1 MIPKNLKPGDTFEDG
16 KSIYEVIS
24 VVKNGYISKRTGFK
38 ELDMTVDTSEVQV
51 EEINPLIM
59 DEAVIVPEGLPFTT
73 VEENQLDSFNKYTKT
88 EINRLST
95 AELTKVCEQLGLE
108 PGTGKQMKADII
120 EYLGL

>member
-16 KSIYEVIS
+16 NKIYEVIS
-24 VVKNGYISKRTGFK
+24 VVKDGYISKRVFENAK
-38 ELDMTVDTSEVQV
+38 V
-51 EEINPLIM
+51 EEFVNPLITS
-59 DEAVIVPEGLPFTT
+59 DETPEELPFTT

-108 PGTGKQMKADII
+108 PGTGKQMKVDII
-120 EYLGL
+120 KKLGL

>member
-16 KSIYEVIS
+16 NKIYEVIS
-24 VVKNGYISKRTGFK
+24 VVKDGYISKRVFENVK
-38 ELDMTVDTSEVQV
+38 KISENAKT
-51 EEINPLIM
+51 EEFVNPLIV
-59 DEAVIVPEGLPFTT
+59 DDTKEPEELPFTT

-108 PGTGKQMKADII
+108 PGTGKQMKVDII
-120 EYLGL
+120 KKLGL

>member
-16 KSIYEVIS
+16 NKIYEVIS
-24 VVKNGYISKRTGFK
+24 VVKDGYISKRVF
-38 ELDMTVDTSEVQV
+38 EDVRNFSENVKTEFV
-51 EEINPLIM
+51 NPLIV
-59 DEAVIVPEGLPFTT
+59 DDTKEPEELPFTT

-108 PGTGKQMKADII
+108 PGTGKQMKVDII
-120 EYLGL
+120 KKLGL

>member
-24 VVKNGYISKRTGFK
+24 VVKEGYISKRVGSADK
-38 ELDMTVDTSEVQV
+38 EISEMAIIDKSEPVILDEVK
-51 EEINPLIM
+51 
-59 DEAVIVPEGLPFTT
+59 PEGLPFTT

-88 EINRLST
+88 EINRLNNE
-95 AELTKVCEQLGLE
+95 ELEKVCEKLGLE

>member
-24 VVKNGYISKRTGFK
+24 VVKEGYISKRIGFTDK
-38 ELDMTVDTSEVQV
+38 EISNMAIIDKSEPVILDED
-51 EEINPLIM
+51 IK
-59 DEAVIVPEGLPFTT
+59 PEGLPFTT

-88 EINRLST
+88 EINRLNNE
-95 AELTKVCEQLGLE
+95 ELEKVCEKLGLE